1 MIDKDELKSMLGDEA
16 ERIIMSLYG
25 MRKRG
30 QKVSCPF
37 HIDKDP
43 SMSFN
48 KQTNSFKCF
57 SCGKTIDKY
66 SCLMD
71 KKGMDFKEAMEEVA
85 KMVGVNLDN
94 KSQKIEPKRKI
105 KAKE

>member
-1 MIDKDELKSMLGDEA
+1 MLGDEA

-48 KQTNSFKCF
+48 KQTNSFKC
-57 SCGKTIDKY
+57 
-66 SCLMD
+66 L
-71 KKGMDFKEAMEEVA
+71 VA
-85 KMVGVNLDN
+85 EKLQIYIHV
-94 KSQKIEPKRKI
+94 
-105 KAKE
+105 

>member
-1 MIDKDELKSMLGDEA
+1 MIDKDELKSMLGNEA

-25 MRKRG
+25 IRKRG

-48 KQTNSFKCF
+48 KQTKSFKCF
-57 SCGKTIDKY
+57 SCGATIDIF
-66 SCLMD
+66 SCMKD
-71 KKGMDFKEAMEEVA
+71 
-85 KMVGVNLDN
+85 
-94 KSQKIEPKRKI
+94 
-105 KAKE
+105 

>member
-1 MIDKDELKSMLGDEA
+1 MIDKDELKSMLGNEA

-43 SMSFN
+43 SN
-48 KQTNSFKCF
+48 
-57 SCGKTIDKY
+57 
-66 SCLMD
+66 
-71 KKGMDFKEAMEEVA
+71 
-85 KMVGVNLDN
+85 
-94 KSQKIEPKRKI
+94 
-105 KAKE
+105 